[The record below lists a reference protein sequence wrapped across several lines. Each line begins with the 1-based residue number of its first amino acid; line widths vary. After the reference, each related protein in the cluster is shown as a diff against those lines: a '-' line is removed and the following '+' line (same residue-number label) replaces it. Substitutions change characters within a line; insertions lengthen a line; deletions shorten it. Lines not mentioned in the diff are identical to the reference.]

1 MQKKV
6 LTEQA
11 LYYGDVSMPK
21 GFEINHEQLKSEIL
35 ESLIKNEKT
44 IFNKS
49 LDSLNTYI
57 KDFFN
62 VKHKQSLVNKE
73 AWGNVYTAKKTTEP
87 LKEIDPVDLKN
98 SADFVLLYGVQVKD
112 CFIKIYYDDNR
123 RKGRSWDIEL
133 KNNMF
138 IMFPTNNMY
147 IISNKHKDNSLNFIQ
162 TITYEYI

>member
-1 MQKKV
+1 MQKIV

-11 LYYGDVSMPK
+11 LYYGDVSLPK
-21 GFEINHEQLKSEIL
+21 GFEINKSELKSSAL
-35 ESLIKNEKT
+35 ESLIKKEKFLT
-44 IFNKS
+44 NKS
-49 LDSLNTYI
+49 WDLLNNYI

-62 VKHKQSLVNKE
+62 LKHEKLLVDKE
-73 AWGNVYTAKKTTEP
+73 TWGNVYTANKITEP
-87 LKEIDPVDLKN
+87 LQEIDPVNLKN
-98 SADFVLLYGVQVKD
+98 SADFVLLYGAQVKD

-123 RKGRSWDIEL
+123 RKGRSWDMEL

-147 IISNKHKDNSLNFIQ
+147 IINNKHKDNSLNYIQ